1 MFRLAVGVGEIT
13 SAAAGDE
20 DFLAR
25 AIGVLDHGD
34 AASTFTRLRRAHQPG
49 GAAAKNQG
57 IELMIHRRRVIHC
70 WRAIRETGVAR
81 CRLMP
86 SSMGL
91 AFQL

>member
-1 MFRLAVGVGEIT
+1 MLRLAMGVGEIT

-49 GAAAKNQG
+49 GAAAKN
-57 IELMIHRRRVIHC
+57 
-70 WRAIRETGVAR
+70 
-81 CRLMP
+81 
-86 SSMGL
+86 
-91 AFQL
+91 